1 MMHFCYSVFY
11 QGILADASVQ
21 KGSSLIQRQWFG
33 RKRVTPVPSGH
44 LEIWTPTWFF
54 GSFASWKRPQQLHFG
69 PILGPFAHPLLNLLR
84 QTSGD
89 VIHSCSGEPQH
100 FYYGSNE
107 TVTWEQDRLTWGRFL
122 VVAFVYC
129 ASTILEGWLVEM
141 SMTIRYV

>member
-1 MMHFCYSVFY
+1 MYEALLLQRFLSRNPSRCVSSERFQPHPTPMIWEEESHSCSVRAPGDLDSHMVFWV
-11 QGILADASVQ
+11 ICLVETATA
-21 KGSSLIQRQWFG
+21 IAFW
-33 RKRVTPVPSGH
+33 
-44 LEIWTPTWFF
+44 
-54 GSFASWKRPQQLHFG
+54 AHFG

-129 ASTILEGWLVEM
+129 ASTILEG
-141 SMTIRYV
+141 